1 MVRRA
6 TIGGVLATAALFG
19 WGVPLSRLF
28 EAFQPMIVAL
38 SIMLAAILVRL
49 NRGMPTLDWKSLEPQ
64 ERSRLTSAIVDL
76 TREYAFIVGIKA
88 VLITAL
94 VSLAPFKTDAA
105 SWSIWTSR
113 GVSAVVGAMVALSV
127 SRMAYVVWRD
137 YDIVKLQKVLIDASG
152 VREKL
157 EAETKASGQK
167 VADIRSAGLRK
178 VGSAEPQAWPEQ

>member
-1 MVRRA
+1 M
-6 TIGGVLATAALFG
+6 LATAVLFG
-19 WGVPLSRLF
+19 WVVPLTRLF
-28 EAFQPMIVAL
+28 DAFQPMIVAL

-88 VLITAL
+88 VLIAAL
-94 VSLAPFKTDAA
+94 VSLAPFKMEAA
-105 SWSIWTSR
+105 SWSAWTGR
-113 GVSAVVGAMVALSV
+113 GVSAAVGGLVALSI
-127 SRMAYVVWRD
+127 SRMAYVIWRD

-152 VREKL
+152 VRDKL
-157 EAETKASGQK
+157 EAEAKASVQK

-178 VGSAEPQAWPEQ
+178 IGSGEPQAWPDK